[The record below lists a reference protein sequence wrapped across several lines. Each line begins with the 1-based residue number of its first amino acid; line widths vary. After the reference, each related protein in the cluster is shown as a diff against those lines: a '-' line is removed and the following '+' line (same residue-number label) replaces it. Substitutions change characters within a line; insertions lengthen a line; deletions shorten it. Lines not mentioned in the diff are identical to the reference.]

1 LKFSAKKIYKIM
13 NTIIALPA
21 YNEKKEIGVII
32 SQIKKYDLDILVID
46 DGSTDGTQEQLSKIE
61 NINTIVHE
69 KNLGYGQTI
78 IDAFKYGISNGY
90 DSIITMD
97 CDGQHIPDEVQI
109 FLTQISNYDIVSGS
123 RYLIQ
128 TNKLDPQIPPDRYA
142 INMEINQI
150 LSETIKLNLTDSFC
164 GFKAYKTKAIKKM
177 KLTEKGYGMPL
188 QLWMQAWKLGL
199 SIKEIPVELIY
210 NNAEKRFNGTLDNP
224 TIRLNYYK
232 EIIKREMSENSRNQ
246 VAVYI

>member
-1 LKFSAKKIYKIM
+1 M
-13 NTIIALPA
+13 NTLIALPA
-21 YNEKKEIGVII
+21 YNEKEGIGFII
-32 SQIKKYDLDILVID
+32 SRIKKYNLDILVID
-46 DGSTDGTQEQLSKIE
+46 DGSTDGTQDQLSHIE

-142 INMEINQI
+142 INMEITQI
-150 LSETIKLNLTDSFC
+150 LNKTTTLDLTDSFC
-164 GFKAYKTKAIKKM
+164 GFKAYKTDAIKKM

-188 QLWMQAWKLGL
+188 QLWMQSWKLGL
-199 SIKEIPVELIY
+199 SIKEIPVKLIY
-210 NNAEKRFNGTLDNP
+210 NNVEKRFNGTLDNP

-232 EIIKREMSENSRNQ
+232 EIIEREMSKNSRNQ
-246 VAVYI
+246 VTVYM

>member
-1 LKFSAKKIYKIM
+1 M
-13 NTIIALPA
+13 NTLIALPA
-21 YNEKKEIGVII
+21 FNEKKEIGVII

-46 DGSTDGTQEQLSKIE
+46 DGSTDGTQEELSNIE

-90 DSIITMD
+90 ESIITMD
-97 CDGQHIPDEVQI
+97 CDGQHIPDEVQV

-128 TNKLDPQIPPDRYA
+128 ANKSDPQIPPDRYA

-150 LSETIKLNLTDSFC
+150 LSETTKLNLTDSFC
-164 GFKAYKTKAIKKM
+164 GFKAYKTEAIKKM

-210 NNAEKRFNGTLDNP
+210 NNADKRFNGNLDNP

-232 EIIKREMSENSRNQ
+232 EIINREMSENLRNQ
-246 VAVYI
+246 VAV

>member
-1 LKFSAKKIYKIM
+1 M
-13 NTIIALPA
+13 NTLIALPA

-46 DGSTDGTQEQLSKIE
+46 DGSTDGTQEELTNIE

-90 DSIITMD
+90 DNIITMD

-109 FLTQISNYDIVSGS
+109 FLAQISNYDIVSGS

-128 TNKLDPQIPPDRYA
+128 TNKLNPQIPPDRYA

-150 LSETIKLNLTDSFC
+150 LSETTNLNLTDSFC
-164 GFKAYKTKAIKKM
+164 GFKAYKTEAIKKM

-210 NNAEKRFNGTLDNP
+210 NNADKRFNGNLDNP

-232 EIIKREMSENSRNQ
+232 EIINREMSENSRNQ
-246 VAVYI
+246 LTVFI

>member
-1 LKFSAKKIYKIM
+1 M
-13 NTIIALPA
+13 NTLIALPA
-21 YNEKKEIGVII
+21 FNEKKEIGVII

-46 DGSTDGTQEQLSKIE
+46 DGSTDGTQEELSNIE
-61 NINTIVHE
+61 YINTIVHE

-90 DSIITMD
+90 ESIITMD

-128 TNKLDPQIPPDRYA
+128 ANKSDPQIPPDRYA

-164 GFKAYKTKAIKKM
+164 GFKAYKTEAIKKM
-177 KLTEKGYGMPL
+177 NLTEKGYGMPL

-210 NNAEKRFNGTLDNP
+210 NNADKRFNGNLDNP

-232 EIIKREMSENSRNQ
+232 EIINREMSEHLRNQ
-246 VAVYI
+246 VAV

>member
-1 LKFSAKKIYKIM
+1 M
-13 NTIIALPA
+13 NTLIALPA

-46 DGSTDGTQEQLSKIE
+46 DGSTDGTQEQLSNIE

-90 DSIITMD
+90 ESMITMD
-97 CDGQHIPDEVQI
+97 CDGQHIPDEIQI
-109 FLTQISNYDIVSGS
+109 FLSQISDYDIVSGS
-123 RYLIQ
+123 RYLIKD
-128 TNKLDPQIPPDRYA
+128 NKYDPQIPPDRYA

-150 LSETIKLNLTDSFC
+150 LSETTTLNLTDSFC
-164 GFKAYKTKAIKKM
+164 GFKAYKTEAIKKM

-199 SIKEIPVELIY
+199 SIKEIPVKLIY
-210 NNAEKRFNGTLDNP
+210 NNMNKRFNGNLDNP

-232 EIIKREMSENSRNQ
+232 EIINREISNNFRNQ
-246 VAVYI
+246 LTV

>member
-1 LKFSAKKIYKIM
+1 M
-13 NTIIALPA
+13 NTLIALPA
-21 YNEKKEIGVII
+21 YNEQKDIGCII

-46 DGSTDGTQEQLSKIE
+46 DGSTDGTQEQLSNIE

-69 KNLGYGQTI
+69 KNLGYGQTV

-97 CDGQHIPDEVQI
+97 CDGQHIPDELQI

-128 TNKLDPQIPPDRYA
+128 TNKLDPQIPPDRYT
-142 INMEINQI
+142 INMEITQI
-150 LSETIKLNLTDSFC
+150 LNETTTLNLTDSFC
-164 GFKAYKTKAIKKM
+164 GFKAYKTDAIKKM

-199 SIKEIPVELIY
+199 GIKEIPVKLIY
-210 NNAEKRFNGTLDNP
+210 NNAEKRFSGELDNP
-224 TIRLNYYK
+224 AIRINYYK

-246 VAVYI
+246 SAVYI

>member
-1 LKFSAKKIYKIM
+1 MSLSAINIYKIM
-13 NTIIALPA
+13 NTLIALPA
-21 YNEKKEIGVII
+21 YNEQKDIGFII
-32 SQIKKYDLDILVID
+32 SQIKKYNLDILVID
-46 DGSTDGTQEQLSKIE
+46 DGSTDGTQDQLSKIE

-97 CDGQHIPDEVQI
+97 CDGQHIPDELQI
-109 FLTQISNYDIVSGS
+109 FLTQISDYDIVSGS

-142 INMEINQI
+142 INIEITQI
-150 LSETIKLNLTDSFC
+150 LNETTTLNLTDSFC
-164 GFKAYKTKAIKKM
+164 GFKAYKTDAIKKM

-199 SIKEIPVELIY
+199 SIKEIPVKLIY
-210 NNAEKRFNGTLDNP
+210 NNADKRFSGSLDNP

-232 EIIKREMSENSRNQ
+232 EIIKREMSESSRNQ
-246 VAVYI
+246 LVV